1 MTMFQSSKAN
11 FQRDRTA
18 IGLAH
23 GLVPATPS
31 AYAYPLL
38 IKRLLEAGVVYAP
51 EREIVYRD
59 VKRETYR
66 DLARRVGQLASGLQ
80 GLGIEQGDVVAIMDW
95 DSHRY
100 LEGFFAVP
108 MMGAV
113 LLTVNVRLSPEQ
125 IAFTINQARA
135 KLLLV
140 NSEFAPI
147 LSVIK
152 DRLETVRRYVLI
164 SDRDA
169 PESPVPFAAEYEQ
182 LVESSPHDYA
192 FADLHENTPAT
203 TFFTTGTTGDP
214 QGRYFT

>member
-1 MTMFQSSKAN
+1 MTMFQSSETN

-18 IGLAH
+18 ISRAPNLFP
-23 GLVPATPS
+23 VTPR

-59 VKRETYR
+59 VKRQTYR

-140 NSEFAPI
+140 NSEFLPI

-152 DRLETVRRYVLI
+152 DRLEAVKCYVLI

-169 PESPVPFAAEYEQ
+169 PGCPVPFVADYKH
-182 LVESSPHDYA
+182 LVQSSPPGQRCS
-192 FADLHENTPAT
+192 DL
-203 TFFTTGTTGDP
+203 
-214 QGRYFT
+214 